1 MISLVILAILFGC
14 LNAFLA
20 ACSHNKDYEESTLLL
35 VLASICCSLVF
46 FICAVEIGTEFEKR
60 NAIRAG
66 AAKYV
71 SDTLTGRPQ
80 FSYTPYVEEIKK

>member
-1 MISLVILAILFGC
+1 MISLVILAVLFGC

-20 ACSHNKDYEESTLLL
+20 ACSHEESTLLL